1 MIDSNQRMV
10 IPEGLTVDSNFDSR
24 YLETSGEFTYSGTN
38 LPELRSVDNSG
49 TVKDFTGRTVTHNNV
64 FAISNYEFEENENDA
79 KRRIRIL
86 QPQFLEIAVS
96 DMNQIMKYKKSG
108 DYISSRLKG
117 AYNPRLSGQ

>member
-1 MIDSNQRMV
+1 MV
-10 IPEGLTVDSNFDSR
+10 VPEGLVVDSNFDSR
-24 YLETSGEFTYSGTN
+24 YLERNTSRQEEVTYSGSVLGN
-38 LPELRSVDNSG
+38 LSSVDNAG
-49 TVKDFTGRTVTHNNV
+49 TVKDANGNIISHTNV
-64 FAISNYEFEENENDA
+64 FAVSNYEFEENENDA

>member
-1 MIDSNQRMV
+1 M
-10 IPEGLTVDSNFDSR
+10 G
-24 YLETSGEFTYSGTN
+24 N
-38 LPELRSVDNSG
+38 LSSVDNAG
-49 TVKDFTGRTVTHNNV
+49 TVKDANGNIISHTNV
-64 FAISNYEFEENENDA
+64 FAVSNYEFEENENDA